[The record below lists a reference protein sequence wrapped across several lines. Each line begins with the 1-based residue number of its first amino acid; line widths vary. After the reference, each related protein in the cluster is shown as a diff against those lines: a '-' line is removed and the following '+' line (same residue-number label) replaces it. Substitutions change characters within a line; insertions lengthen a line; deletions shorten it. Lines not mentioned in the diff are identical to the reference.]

1 MYRIVLLFLAYFSL
15 SSQEFRGDGKFPYP
29 LNTQNAEYSPII
41 APNSRYIVFQSNRP
55 GGAGGMDLWISEN
68 KNYRNRT
75 GTPSW
80 GEPQNFREL
89 NTPDFEGPFSIL
101 FDSDGRPSEIYFT
114 SQKSSLSGR
123 DGLKGLNIYYTR
135 NSTGKNPSSD
145 KWTPPVHL
153 LEVNSNFEDKMPA
166 ISPDGK
172 SLVFS
177 SNRPGGYGGFDLW
190 VSYRDTTQNKWTNPV
205 NLGSEIN
212 SQGNE
217 IMPSFHYD
225 GATIYFSSDRKDEN
239 YKFSFYS
246 ADLEDETLL
255 AAEDGLERPKN
266 PNRSP
271 SLPKVKE
278 VKKLSMPFNSKHD
291 DEGISLTH
299 DGLWV
304 YFSSNR
310 PGGEGQFD
318 IYRAPITDEM
328 RKPYAFQL
336 SGIVVD
342 GSEDTMIGLDATIK
356 ITNEKGMVRLLT
368 SKRIGGDITSKKSES
383 EITNFKTKLLT
394 NYKYKIEVSSPG
406 FHPNEFLLDLTGN
419 VGFGKSKFVR
429 VVLMPVKEEVEEKE
443 TKPVPSPSP
452 VSPAQP
458 KKEEPKNDNKPTLP
472 NSKVLLK
479 DFETKLEIS
488 EGTVKLVTEPQKEG
502 LPLKKSTD
510 GGFEIES
517 LPPGTFELT
526 GTAKG
531 YTTETLTI
539 AADDKIS
546 REKKIFEIFL
556 KKAGTKE
563 NLFEK
568 IVLFDFS
575 ESKLKD
581 DQISI
586 LNEFLAFLKSNPKD
600 LIEVSG
606 HTDNIDSKEFN
617 TKLSQKRAD
626 VVKEYL
632 VTNGIDPKR
641 ILTKALWFSQPVADN
656 STEEGRAQNRRVT
669 FKKAT
674 KKD

>member
-1 MYRIVLLFLAYFSL
+1 
-15 SSQEFRGDGKFPYP
+15 
-29 LNTQNAEYSPII
+29 
-41 APNSRYIVFQSNRP
+41 
-55 GGAGGMDLWISEN
+55 MDLWISEN

-80 GEPQNFREL
+80 SEPQNFREL

-101 FDSDGRPSEIYFT
+101 FDGDGRPSEIYFT
-114 SQKSSLSGR
+114 SQKSSVSGR
-123 DGLKGLNIYYTR
+123 DGLKGLNIYYTK
-135 NSTGKNPSSD
+135 NITGKNPSLD
-145 KWTPPVHL
+145 KWSPPTHI
-153 LEVNSNFEDKMPA
+153 LEINSNFDDKMPS

-190 VSYRDTTQNKWTNPV
+190 VSYRDTTQNKWMNPV

-212 SQGNE
+212 SSGNE
-217 IMPSFHYD
+217 IMPSFHFD

-239 YKFSFYS
+239 YKFSFYA
-246 ADLEDETLL
+246 ADLDDETLL
-255 AAEDGLERPKN
+255 SAEDGVERPKN
-266 PNRSP
+266 PNKSP
-271 SLPKVKE
+271 SLPKLRELKR
-278 VKKLSMPFNSKHD
+278 LSIPFNSKYD

-318 IYRAPITDEM
+318 IYRAPITEEM

-336 SGIVVD
+336 SGLVVD

-356 ITNEKGMVRLLT
+356 ITNEKGLVRLLT
-368 SKRIGGDITSKKSES
+368 SRRIGGDIGSKKPDS

-429 VVLMPVKEEVEEKE
+429 VVLMPIKEEVEEKE
-443 TKPVPSPSP
+443 TKPIPTPTP
-452 VSPAQP
+452 TNPQG
-458 KKEEPKNDNKPTLP
+458 KKEEPKVDTPTA
-472 NSKVLLK
+472 STGYRVLLK
-479 DFETKLEIS
+479 DFDTKQDLPD
-488 EGTVKLVTEPQKEG
+488 GTVKLSTEPQKEG
-502 LPLKKSTD
+502 VVLKKGSD
-510 GGFEIES
+510 GSFLMEK
-517 LPPGTFELT
+517 LPPGTFELA
-526 GTAKG
+526 GSAKG
-531 YTTETLTI
+531 YGTETLTV
-539 AADDKIS
+539 AADDKNT
-546 REKKIFEIFL
+546 RDKKVIEIFL
-556 KKAGTKE
+556 KQVAKKE

-575 ESKLKD
+575 ESKLKE
-581 DQISI
+581 DQIPV
-586 LNEFLAFLKSNPKD
+586 LGEFLAYLKSNPKD
-600 LIEVSG
+600 SIEVSG

-632 VTNGIDPKR
+632 VSNGIDAKR
-641 ILTKALWFSQPVADN
+641 IITKALWFSQPVSDN
-656 STEEGRAQNRRVT
+656 GTEEGRAKNRRVT
-669 FKKAT
+669 FKNVPRKE
-674 KKD
+674 